1 MTQTLTLT
9 PSSAPLGLD
18 PWFSGS
24 PLVITGT
31 VPTSP
36 TMATWRAQIWASNYA
51 LIEDADAE
59 PLATAIGSETGGVLT
74 IGFTPSQIS
83 SDALGLSSVVG
94 NNSFWLVLGGQN
106 SNGSQQIIRAG
117 TIEITP
123 CPWSTAGTAN
133 VLGITIVD
141 DVASFEYNGATYSF
155 VVAHNPS
162 PAITPD
168 DGVDVG
174 DDTAYFEY
182 EGNVYDTPTAV
193 VDPAPPEAIEGE
205 LVVVDDNVIILL
217 SGIAY
222 TIPVVQVS

>member
-1 MTQTLTLT
+1 MTQSLTLT

-31 VPTSP
+31 VPTTP

-59 PLATAIGSETGGVLT
+59 PLATAIGAETNGVLT
-74 IGFTPSQIS
+74 IGFTASQIS
-83 SDALGLSSVVG
+83 ADTLGLSSVAG

-117 TIEITP
+117 TIEIMP

-133 VLGITIVD
+133 VLGITVID
-141 DVASFEYNGATYSF
+141 DVATFEYNGATYSF
-155 VVAHNPS
+155 QVSHNAS
-162 PAITPD
+162 PPLTPD
-168 DGVDVG
+168 DGVDVS

-182 EGNVYDTPTAV
+182 EGTVFETPTAV
-193 VDPAPPEAIEGE
+193 VTPTPAEAIEGE
-205 LVVVDDNVIILL
+205 LVVVDDNLIILL